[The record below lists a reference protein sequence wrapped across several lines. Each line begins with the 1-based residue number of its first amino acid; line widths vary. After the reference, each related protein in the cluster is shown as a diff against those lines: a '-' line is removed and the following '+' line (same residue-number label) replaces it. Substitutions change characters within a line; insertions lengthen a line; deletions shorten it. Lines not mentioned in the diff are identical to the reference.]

1 MAFGMTAEQRKV
13 MPERE
18 KWLFGMTAEQ
28 RKVMPERGS
37 GFWHD
42 GGAEESHAGE
52 GKVAFGMTGER
63 RKVMP
68 ERGKWLM
75 A

>member
-1 MAFGMTAEQRKV
+1 MCHAGERKV
-13 MPERE
+13 
-18 KWLFGMTAEQ
+18 AN
-28 RKVMPERGS
+28 V
-37 GFWHD
+37 HD

-52 GKVAFGMTGER
+52 GKVAFGMTAEQ

-68 ERGKWLM
+68 EREKWLW

>member
-1 MAFGMTAEQRKV
+1 MT
-13 MPERE
+13 
-18 KWLFGMTAEQ
+18 LFFKGVWALGQLKGTCCGGLGHVSC
-28 RKVMPERGS
+28 RRGKS

-42 GGAEESHAGE
+42 RGAEESHAGE
-52 GKVAFGMTGER
+52 GKVAFGMTAER

-68 ERGKWLM
+68 EREKWLL